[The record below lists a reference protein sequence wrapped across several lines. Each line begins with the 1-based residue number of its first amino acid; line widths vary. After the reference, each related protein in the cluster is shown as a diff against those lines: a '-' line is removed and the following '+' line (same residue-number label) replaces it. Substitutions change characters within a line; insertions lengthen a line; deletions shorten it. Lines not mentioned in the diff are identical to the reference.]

1 MGDGGSFDGNNSTAG
16 FNFGMC
22 FANHEQVSQ
31 RITELLA
38 VGAELLGL
46 QPVANDHACPDDG
59 QRKEFRF
66 HTSSLGPRIRGPVGG
81 VGDDTFGSWGP
92 ARAGKGS
99 PTVLSWWGAC
109 VKACAMS
116 QLIMNS

>member
-1 MGDGGSFDGNNSTAG
+1 MGDGGSFDGNDATAG
-16 FNFGMC
+16 FNFGMS

-59 QRKEFRF
+59 QWKEFRF
-66 HTSSLGPRIRGPVGG
+66 HTSSLGARIRGPAGC

-92 ARAGKGS
+92 ARAGKGG

-109 VKACAMS
+109 VKACGMS